1 VDLEQEAYS
10 RGFADGE
17 KSGFDLGERAGREG
31 VSARLEKALK
41 SLEKMNSDLQRL
53 QNNVCRELERE
64 TVQLALEVARKI
76 VGREVQTDVQAVTR
90 MVRTGLSRLENAE
103 HITIRMN
110 PEDMQRVAE
119 FAPRMLAE
127 ITDAERVRLKATP
140 RSAARLPDRVGFR
153 RHRCALGAAIKSSG
167 SGVSIR
173 MEQGSRAS
181 GINHGANNRLE
192 KIRARLEALDP
203 IQVQGKV
210 TQMVG
215 LVVESAG
222 PACRLGAVCDIF
234 THENEAPL
242 AAEALGFRE
251 RHVLLMPLEDMRG
264 IGPGCRVVA
273 RQPRA
278 TVGVGPELLGR
289 VVDGLGVPIDGRGPV
304 SANAEYP
311 IYTPTSNPMQRRRIQ
326 EPLDLGFAPSTVC

>member
-1 VDLEQEAYS
+1 MHPPGYCFPEISRTAEKRSGKRDASAPAFQRQAPGSRATACRLGKPRTTPSHEQARVDLEQEAYS

-127 ITDAERVRLKATP
+127 ITDAERVRFEG
-140 RSAARLPDRVGFR
+140 D
-153 RHRCALGAAIKSSG
+153 AAISCGGCRIESDSG
-167 SGVSIR
+167 DID
-173 MEQGSRAS
+173 
-181 GINHGANNRLE
+181 
-192 KIRARLEALDP
+192 ARLERQLKA
-203 IQVQGKV
+203 
-210 TQMVG
+210 
-215 LVVESAG
+215 VEAAFQSEWNKE
-222 PACRLGAVCDIF
+222 AV
-234 THENEAPL
+234 H
-242 AAEALGFRE
+242 
-251 RHVLLMPLEDMRG
+251 
-264 IGPGCRVVA
+264 PG
-273 RQPRA
+273 
-278 TVGVGPELLGR
+278 
-289 VVDGLGVPIDGRGPV
+289 
-304 SANAEYP
+304 
-311 IYTPTSNPMQRRRIQ
+311 
-326 EPLDLGFAPSTVC
+326 